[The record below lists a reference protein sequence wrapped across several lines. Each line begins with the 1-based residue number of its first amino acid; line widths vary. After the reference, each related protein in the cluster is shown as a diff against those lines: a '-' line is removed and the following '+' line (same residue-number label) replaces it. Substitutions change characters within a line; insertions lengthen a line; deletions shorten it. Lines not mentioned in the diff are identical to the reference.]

1 MKLSD
6 KVKLIL
12 QTSDLRVVQVVKGFD
27 KGTVLIQNQNQLF
40 NGWDKIVRIR
50 KQDFNN
56 LIKLY
61 K

>member
-1 MKLSD
+1 MD
-6 KVKLIL
+6 N
-12 QTSDLRVVQVVKGFD
+12 F
-27 KGTVLIQNQNQLF
+27 GTILIQNQNQLF